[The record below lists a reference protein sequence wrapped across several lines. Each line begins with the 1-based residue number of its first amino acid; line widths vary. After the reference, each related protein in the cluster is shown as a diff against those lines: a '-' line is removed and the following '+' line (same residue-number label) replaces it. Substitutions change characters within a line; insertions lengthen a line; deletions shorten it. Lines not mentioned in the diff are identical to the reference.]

1 MTTTVTRTF
10 QAWRT
15 GAGADPRRD
24 ERTASILGIALGVS
38 FTICFLT
45 GIYSHLAQHPP
56 SWFTLPASPAGLYRV
71 TQGLHVATGIATIPL
86 LLAKLWAVF
95 PHLLQLPPVRSV
107 PHLLERLSLL
117 PLVGG
122 AVFQLFSGTANI
134 FLWYPLPFFFPA
146 AHHWVAWIVM
156 GAMAVH
162 LGAKIP
168 VVRRAL
174 SSTWAGPA
182 DHDAPRLLDEPFDGD
197 PDAGRD
203 RRRFLVLVG
212 SSAALLTA
220 VTVGQTV
227 RPLQRL
233 ALLAPRRPDVGPQ
246 GFPVNKTATE
256 AGVGPEDRAAYRLV
270 VTGAVATEL
279 ELTLDD
285 LRAMPQHEATLPIA
299 CVEGWSASKR
309 WRGVRLADLLA
320 LAGAATGAAV
330 TVRSMEGEGLY
341 AQSDVNGTQAT
352 APDTLLA
359 LQVEGEDLHPDHGA
373 PARLIAPNRPGVMQT
388 KWVDRVE
395 VR

>member
-1 MTTTVTRTF
+1 
-10 QAWRT
+10 
-15 GAGADPRRD
+15 
-24 ERTASILGIALGVS
+24 
-38 FTICFLT
+38 
-45 GIYSHLAQHPP
+45 
-56 SWFTLPASPAGLYRV
+56 
-71 TQGLHVATGIATIPL
+71 
-86 LLAKLWAVF
+86 
-95 PHLLQLPPVRSV
+95 
-107 PHLLERLSLL
+107 
-117 PLVGG
+117 
-122 AVFQLFSGTANI
+122 
-134 FLWYPLPFFFPA
+134 
-146 AHHWVAWIVM
+146 M
-156 GAMAVH
+156 GARAVH

-246 GFPVNKTATE
+246 GFPVNKTAAE

-285 LRAMPQHEATLPIA
+285 LRAMPP
-299 CVEGWSASKR
+299 CPSPASR
-309 WRGVRLADLLA
+309 
-320 LAGAATGAAV
+320 AGARPSGGAACGWPISWPSPG
-330 TVRSMEGEGLY
+330 RRR
-341 AQSDVNGTQAT
+341 
-352 APDTLLA
+352 
-359 LQVEGEDLHPDHGA
+359 
-373 PARLIAPNRPGVMQT
+373 ARR
-388 KWVDRVE
+388 
-395 VR
+395 